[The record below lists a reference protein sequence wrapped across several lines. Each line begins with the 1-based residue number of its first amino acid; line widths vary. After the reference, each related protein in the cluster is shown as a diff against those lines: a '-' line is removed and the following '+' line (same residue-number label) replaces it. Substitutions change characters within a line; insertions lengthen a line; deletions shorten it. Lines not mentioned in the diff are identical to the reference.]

1 MKNTYE
7 YVTFEELYIAYNDCL
22 KRKKRTINAIEFQ
35 INESENLVKLWKDLN
50 SRKYEISKS
59 ITFIVDKPVYREVF
73 AANFRD
79 RIIHHLFINRMK
91 SIFEGEMIDD
101 SYSCRDK
108 KGTQYGIL
116 RCSKHMKECSDNYT
130 KETYVF
136 KGDLK
141 GFFMSID
148 KDRLYNKLV
157 TFINI
162 KYADNDLQRDWMDW
176 LLKTI
181 LYNEPQNN
189 CIRKQPKEKWKVL
202 PKGKSL
208 FECDSKHG
216 LPIGNLTSQI
226 FANVFLSDFDK
237 FVTETLGYK
246 HYGRYVD
253 DFYIF
258 SNDKEKLS
266 KDIKRIEDYLK
277 DELGVTLHPKKRY
290 LQEYKKGLTFIG
302 AKIKPNHIFIGNRT
316 KGNFWNKLHY
326 FADYIRNN
334 PYKTTYDEIK
344 YIQGCLCSYLGFMIH
359 YHTFKLREKYLSSV
373 DFKTIETELFYVS
386 PYFKKVSS
394 ILIKQLQRLEKRK
407 FYPNI

>member
-1 MKNTYE
+1 MKNKTE
-7 YVTFEELYIAYNDCL
+7 YISFEELYIAYQDCL
-22 KRKKRTINAIEFQ
+22 KRKKKTINALEFQ
-35 INESENLVKLWKDLN
+35 INESANLFKLWKELN
-50 SRKYEISKS
+50 NKKYEINKS

-73 AANFRD
+73 AADFRD

-91 SIFEGEMIDD
+91 ESFESEMIED

-116 RCSKHMKECSDNYT
+116 RCAKHMKECSENYT

-148 KDRLYNKLV
+148 KDRLYNKLSY
-157 TFINI
+157 FINS
-162 KYADNDLQRDWMDW
+162 KYSDNELQKDWMNW
-176 LLKTI
+176 LLKAI

-189 CIRKQPKEKWKVL
+189 CIRKQSKEKWKVL

-226 FANVFLSDFDK
+226 FANVFLTDFDK
-237 FVTETLGYK
+237 FVTETLGYE

-258 SNDKEKLS
+258 SNNEDKLRA
-266 KDIKRIEDYLK
+266 DIKNIETYLM
-277 DELGVTLHPKKRY
+277 DNLGVTLHPKKRY
-290 LQEYKKGLTFIG
+290 FQEYKKGLTFIG

-316 KGNFWNKLHY
+316 KGNFWHKIHI
-326 FADYIRNN
+326 FAEYIRSN
-334 PYKTTYDEIK
+334 PIGLTYDEMK

-359 YHTFKLREKYLSSV
+359 YDTFKLRKKYLSSI
-373 DFKTIETELFYVS
+373 DFKVIEKELFYVS
-386 PYFKKVSS
+386 AYYRKVSS
-394 ILIKQLQRLEKRK
+394 ILVKQIHKLEKRK
-407 FYPNI
+407 FYPSI